1 MKSTPAS
8 DAPVPRVPTGIPG
21 LDDRIAG
28 GFPLGRTV
36 VVSGDIGTGKT
47 TLGVQFL
54 VAGAQRGETG
64 ILITADE
71 KPRHIVEDSRRFGW
85 ELDGPDLA
93 SRITVMDASPY
104 FTALRGARKPD
115 ANQTAAELMSEIRKS
130 GASLLVID
138 GLTSL
143 VPGGPEARR
152 SAGFLA
158 VVISALEDENVCT
171 AIVTAPSAAPSE
183 QFTTGA
189 IELIVSPKEGR
200 MRRSLR
206 VRSFPGVPA
215 AYGDLP
221 FDIVDGRGLIVEPGG
236 SNR

>member
-1 MKSTPAS
+1 MKSTPS
-8 DAPVPRVPTGIPG
+8 DGAAMARVATGIPG
-21 LDDRIAG
+21 LDARLAG

-36 VVSGDIGTGKT
+36 LVAGDIGTGKT

-54 VAGAQRGETG
+54 VAGAARGETG

-71 KPRHIVEDSRRFGW
+71 KPRHIVEDSRRLGW
-85 ELDGPDLA
+85 DLDGPDLA
-93 SRITVMDASPY
+93 GRITLLDASPY
-104 FTALRGARKPD
+104 FTASRGARKPD
-115 ANQTAAELMSEIRKS
+115 ANQTAAALVAEVRRT

-158 VVISALEDENVCT
+158 VVISALEDERACT
-171 AIVTAPSAAPSE
+171 AILTAASPTPSE

-189 IELIVSPKEGR
+189 IELLVSPKEGR

-206 VRSFPGVPA
+206 VRSFPGVPE

-221 FDIVDGRGLIVEPGG
+221 FDIVDGRGVVVDAETGD
-236 SNR
+236 R